1 MEFQNN
7 QPIFMQIVDV
17 ICDRVLRGEVKTDE
31 QIPSVR
37 ELAMQ
42 MQVNPNTVQRAIERL
57 LQGEIIYSQRGKGNF
72 LADGAIDKIQE
83 MRSKRF
89 YEEQLPL
96 IAREMKL
103 LGITTEKISE
113 KLSLL
118 MQQNSKSLRL
128 IGKQRFKV

>member
-1 MEFQNN
+1 MIWNRIFTNIKQITMEFQNN

-118 MQQNSKSLRL
+118 MQQN
-128 IGKQRFKV
+128 

>member
-96 IAREMKL
+96 IAREMNL

-118 MQQNSKSLRL
+118 MQQNCMSLRL

>member
-17 ICDRVLRGEVKTDE
+17 VCDRVLRGELKTDE

-57 LQGEIIYSQRGKGNF
+57 LQNEIIYSLRGKGNF
-72 LADGAIDKIQE
+72 LAAGAVEKIQE
-83 MRSKRF
+83 MRSRRF

-103 LGITTEKISE
+103 LGITPAQISE
-113 KLSLL
+113 KLSELL
-118 MQQNSKSLRL
+118 QQ
-128 IGKQRFKV
+128 I

>member
-113 KLSLL
+113 ELSLL
-118 MQQNSKSLRL
+118 MQQN
-128 IGKQRFKV
+128 

>member
-118 MQQNSKSLRL
+118 MQQNWKSLRL

>member
-42 MQVNPNTVQRAIERL
+42 MQVNPNTVQRGHAL
-57 LQGEIIYSQRGKGNF
+57 LAY
-72 LADGAIDKIQE
+72 
-83 MRSKRF
+83 
-89 YEEQLPL
+89 
-96 IAREMKL
+96 KL
-103 LGITTEKISE
+103 LHLPRGGDG
-113 KLSLL
+113 
-118 MQQNSKSLRL
+118 LRL
-128 IGKQRFKV
+128 RPRRRLGL